1 MGQGRRFW
9 RALGRCTGLF
19 WPWDGS
25 PELAPGYEVT
35 DPLPLLPSLC
45 SSPFLLN
52 PLYTD
57 CVYSPTTLGKSQP

>member
-1 MGQGRRFW
+1 MDPQSW
-9 RALGRCTGLF
+9 L
-19 WPWDGS
+19 
-25 PELAPGYEVT
+25 PGYEVT

-45 SSPFLLN
+45 SSPFLLH